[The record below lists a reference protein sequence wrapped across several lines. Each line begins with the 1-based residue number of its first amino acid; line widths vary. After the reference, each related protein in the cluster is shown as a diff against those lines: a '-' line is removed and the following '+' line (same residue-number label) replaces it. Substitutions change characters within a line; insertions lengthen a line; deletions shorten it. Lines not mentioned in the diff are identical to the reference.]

1 MQWGGNPALQWY
13 LIILGSG
20 PWAWEGPRA
29 VIPAMQEDFMHDR
42 LAVRP
47 CGVRSVFR
55 PLAIHH
61 PDARMHLAEASPL
74 TTIQRF

>member
-1 MQWGGNPALQWY
+1 
-13 LIILGSG
+13 
-20 PWAWEGPRA
+20 
-29 VIPAMQEDFMHDR
+29 MHDR